1 LKYNSDQTQPAVVI
15 VIMKI
20 FLTATVPQSAELI
33 SRTNV

>member
-1 LKYNSDQTQPAVVI
+1 
-15 VIMKI
+15 MKI